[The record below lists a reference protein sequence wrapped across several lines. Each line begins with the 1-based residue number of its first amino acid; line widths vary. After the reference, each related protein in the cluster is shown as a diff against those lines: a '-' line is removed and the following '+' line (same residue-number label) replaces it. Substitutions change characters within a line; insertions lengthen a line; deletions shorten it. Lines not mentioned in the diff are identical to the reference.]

1 MGTGMEQELKLGP
14 VFSYEYYQSPESR
27 SREWADA
34 QALDPNWME
43 RDEYGG
49 GVSKGWVLSRSLL

>member
-43 RDEYGG
+43 RDEYGVEYQKVG
-49 GVSKGWVLSRSLL
+49 Y